1 MLSKVKIMQDK
12 IRNKIDFLVLKEVEI
27 LNRIKKEENIDSE
40 YIIYNS
46 DMLKEIKIKITAYTV
61 LLYD

>member
-1 MLSKVKIMQDK
+1 MQDK